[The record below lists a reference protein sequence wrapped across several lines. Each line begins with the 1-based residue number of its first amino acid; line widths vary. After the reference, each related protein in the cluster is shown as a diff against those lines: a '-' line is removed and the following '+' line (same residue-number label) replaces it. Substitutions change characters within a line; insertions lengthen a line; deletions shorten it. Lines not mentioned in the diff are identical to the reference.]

1 MKRFCEQYI
10 NKIVANYCKDNL
22 FFRTNEN
29 STMAIG
35 ELLRARGIITE
46 EQLQTVLRQQ
56 KIAGGRLG
64 DNLVSLGYISRASL
78 DGILYEPPLIPKT
91 SDQTGLEG
99 NFLLNSLL
107 RTMYVSAL
115 QTIPELSDQTKLT
128 RGVVEEL
135 LTVAKKEA
143 FVEIRGPSEKNY
155 NIMRYAL
162 TNAGKERASEALRLC
177 EYIGPVPVP
186 LQAYQLQVQKQTIT
200 NEIVSIE
207 KLKRSMSHLVLS
219 EEIVRRLG
227 PASNSGRAILI
238 YGAAG
243 NGKTAMAEALIS
255 AFEQP
260 VYIPY
265 CIEAD
270 GQIIKIFDPSVHIPF
285 GTDPREVSGDSH
297 PMFLP
302 HLPYDPRWV
311 RCRRPYII
319 SGGELT
325 LAMLDLDFDPH
336 SKYYEAPLQMK
347 AIGGIFVIDDFGRQR
362 VRPHELLNRWIFPL
376 ERKLDYL
383 TLHTGKKFA
392 VLFDQLVIFAT
403 NFPPEELM
411 DAAQL
416 RRVHYKIKISP
427 PTADEYKEIFQRV
440 CESYGLEFS
449 EEIIAYLLNSFYI
462 KHKVPFAGFHP
473 KFIAEHIIAACNYMG
488 TQPRITR
495 QLLADS
501 IENMVV
507 LPNPSSSQE

>member
-1 MKRFCEQYI
+1 
-10 NKIVANYCKDNL
+10 
-22 FFRTNEN
+22 
-29 STMAIG
+29 MAIG
-35 ELLRARGIITE
+35 ELLRARGIISE

-64 DNLVSLGYISRASL
+64 DKLISLGYISRENL
-78 DGILYEPPLIPKT
+78 DAILHEPPAIPKT
-91 SDQTGLEG
+91 PEQTGLED
-99 NFLLNSLL
+99 NFLINCLL
-107 RTMYVSAL
+107 RTMYVSAF
-115 QTIPELSDQTKLT
+115 QTIPELSEHVKLT

-135 LTVAKKEA
+135 LTVAKKDA
-143 FVEIRGPSEKNY
+143 LVEIRGASEKNH

-177 EYIGPVPVP
+177 EYIGPIPVP
-186 LQAYQLQVQKQTIT
+186 LENYQLQVQKQTIT
-200 NEIVSIE
+200 NEIVSID
-207 KLKRSMSHLVLS
+207 KLKKSMSHLVLS

-270 GQIIKIFDPSVHIPF
+270 GQIIKIFDPSVHAPF
-285 GTDPREVSGDSH
+285 GTDPRDASSDKH

-325 LAMLDLDFDPH
+325 LAMLDLDFDIH

-473 KFIAEHIIAACNYMG
+473 KFIAEHIIAACNYLG

-495 QLLADS
+495 QLLTDS
-501 IENMVV
+501 LENMVV
-507 LPNPSSSQE
+507 LPNPSSS